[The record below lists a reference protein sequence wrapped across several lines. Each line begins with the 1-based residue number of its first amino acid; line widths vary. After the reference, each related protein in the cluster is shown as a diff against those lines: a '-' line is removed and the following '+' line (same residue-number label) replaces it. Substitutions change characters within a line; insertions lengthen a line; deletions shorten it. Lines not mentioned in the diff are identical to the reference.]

1 MNFPFESSHY
11 EMIREIDCNNYSKQF
26 IARCLTNS
34 KLVAMKKINLEI
46 FPFTIEGLRN
56 EINYWVMLDH
66 PNMLKYYGSFVEK
79 TFLYIIVE
87 YIDGWEL
94 SDILKE
100 RHPNGFKDEVLI
112 ASILHPVLTF
122 LSYYHQMHYIH
133 RSLESKHIFLKMDG
147 DVKVGGFWKAK
158 TLFNQENSQNDK
170 DSNTEYNAL
179 IENEHIQQSG
189 DIWNLGILAIEMA
202 TGKTQ
207 YSDVSSLGQVKSIV
221 DGKASSAFLDFIS
234 LCLEKDSKKRP
245 TAKELLKHKFL
256 SYAKKKDYINLTLM
270 SVLPPLSQR
279 VSSQPLLI
287 KKLLLNEPKM
297 NASVSFDFGEY
308 DQSSLNNNH
317 PQEKPPSQTVRKG
330 RFTITMPQ
338 FEQ

>member
-1 MNFPFESSHY
+1 
-11 EMIREIDCNNYSKQF
+11 MIREIDCNNYSKQF

-170 DSNTEYNAL
+170 DSNTKYNAL

-189 DIWNLGILAIEMA
+189 DLITVTFKEDGILTNVEWQVL
-202 TGKTQ
+202 K
-207 YSDVSSLGQVKSIV
+207 DVSLTM
-221 DGKASSAFLDFIS
+221 
-234 LCLEKDSKKRP
+234 KDTFTDK
-245 TAKELLKHKFL
+245 
-256 SYAKKKDYINLTLM
+256 
-270 SVLPPLSQR
+270 VLQYWYDE
-279 VSSQPLLI
+279 VVTSSQYNP
-287 KKLLLNEPKM
+287 
-297 NASVSFDFGEY
+297 
-308 DQSSLNNNH
+308 
-317 PQEKPPSQTVRKG
+317 
-330 RFTITMPQ
+330 
-338 FEQ
+338 

>member
-245 TAKELLKHKFL
+245 TAKELLSILEVHHIDHHVSLKQVEYKKVAKTSISPAHLLVTPNIPTFNKLNHGTKLHKIVNSKSLCSF
-256 SYAKKKDYINLTLM
+256 KRIC
-270 SVLPPLSQR
+270 LPKPLC
-279 VSSQPLLI
+279 
-287 KKLLLNEPKM
+287 
-297 NASVSFDFGEY
+297 
-308 DQSSLNNNH
+308 QS
-317 PQEKPPSQTVRKG
+317 K
-330 RFTITMPQ
+330 
-338 FEQ
+338 